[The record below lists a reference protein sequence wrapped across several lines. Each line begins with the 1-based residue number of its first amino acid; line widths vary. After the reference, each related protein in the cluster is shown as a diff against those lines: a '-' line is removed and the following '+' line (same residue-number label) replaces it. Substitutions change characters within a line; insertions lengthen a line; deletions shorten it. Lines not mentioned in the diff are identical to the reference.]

1 MLTGVAYSSLPCRRL
16 YKRRVPSQRDE
27 GANTQRRRPS
37 SVEQNVHPNIPA
49 TPHAPVTPAPSLPG
63 GDDHL
68 ALTPLKYKLGTSPGS
83 DAGSLEQFA
92 LSSVPNSVPSYPLGL
107 SQCHSPSFVPSG
119 LAPSEQ
125 DSRMEKG
132 SYAESTKSYPGLV
145 HTPWVRNVP
154 LEDNVAVGEEV
165 LAFGEFMRP
174 TPDEQKSSAKCCAT
188 VSAAARRLCP
198 SATAKL
204 IGSRAISCA
213 LPGSGTNIV
222 VESFTGSVWE
232 LASAVQDAGAYA
244 CRVEPGLKSDPVLVC
259 SAQGEQECHVYIC
272 SSERSH
278 WRQLSQLLRPR
289 LEAHG
294 GAGRSVV
301 AVVRTL
307 LKQSNLDGPAKGGM
321 TGTALALMVC
331 TELAS
336 MESCEGERPADI
348 AEELLKR
355 VLLRFGNW
363 DWKSRSVVL
372 DASADDHIPIHSRFH
387 SETDAASVC
396 SPFSDVNLAAGCT
409 KPKLVSAMFA
419 FARGALKQWA
429 EAEPSDMTR
438 NSRGVTPLSSIVAHK
453 ELWDRSHAMRRR
465 GVSVPSASAAPFSPG
480 TSPEAAPPTYS
491 EAMAQC

>member
-1 MLTGVAYSSLPCRRL
+1 MLAGVAYSSLPYRRL
-16 YKRRVPSQRDE
+16 HKRSRTAQRDE
-27 GANTQRRRPS
+27 GASTHRRRHTN
-37 SVEQNVHPNIPA
+37 EQNPKAPA
-49 TPHAPVTPAPSLPG
+49 TPHHTVTPVPSSL
-63 GDDHL
+63 GDDPL
-68 ALTPLKYKLGTSPGS
+68 VPYTPYRLGTSPGS
-83 DAGSLEQFA
+83 DAGSLGQYS
-92 LSSVPNSVPSYPLGL
+92 LSSVPSYPLGL
-107 SQCHSPSFVPSG
+107 AQSGCHSPALMPSG
-119 LAPSEQ
+119 CTFSEQ
-125 DSRMEKG
+125 DSRLERG

-145 HTPWVRNVP
+145 HTPWIRNVP
-154 LEDNVAVGEEV
+154 LEDNVAVGQEV

-174 TPDEQKSSAKCCAT
+174 TPDEQKSSAKCCAA

-222 VESFTGSVWE
+222 VEAFTETCWE
-232 LASAVQDAGAYA
+232 LASAVQAAGTYA
-244 CRVEPGLKSDPVLVC
+244 CRVEPGMDDGEPVLVC
-259 SAQGEQECHVYIC
+259 NAPGEQECRVCIC
-272 SSERSH
+272 NAERSH

-336 MESCEGERPADI
+336 MTPEEKSPACI
-348 AEELLKR
+348 AEELLQR

-363 DWKSRSVVL
+363 DWKSRSVEF
-372 DASADDHIPIHSRFH
+372 DASADDHIPIHSRLH
-387 SETDAASVC
+387 PEAEAASVC
-396 SPFSDVNLAAGCT
+396 SPFSSVNLAAGCT

-438 NSRGVTPLSSIVAHK
+438 NSRGVTPLSSVVAHK

-465 GVSVPSASAAPFSPG
+465 GVSVPSASAPPFSPG
-480 TSPEAAPPTYS
+480 SPGAPPAYS
-491 EAMAQC
+491 EAVAQSANSS